1 MFLVQLVAK
10 YLFKNVNHNVVVILL
25 FNILRE
31 YQYSTS
37 MGKTFFNHEIRVHI
51 LFSVMQSLPDPR
63 LSDIFEWV
71 YFVAKSKKFF
81 LANSID
87 HPNDVFNQQFS
98 LHHS

>member
-37 MGKTFFNHEIRVHI
+37 MGKTFFNHEILVHI
-51 LFSVMQSLPDPR
+51 LFSVIRQSLPDPR
-63 LSDIFEWV
+63 LSDIYAC
-71 YFVAKSKKFF
+71 YF
-81 LANSID
+81 
-87 HPNDVFNQQFS
+87 
-98 LHHS
+98 